1 MLGKQW
7 LNRYASIDM
16 RGSTIERSQNRQRKL
31 DGIVTWYFDHV
42 MEALPLMLQVAL
54 LLLGCALSEYLW
66 GTSVIIAA
74 VILTVTV
81 FGAGFYVFIVVA
93 GAISRSCPYQTP
105 AAHILRSLWQKLPN
119 RSVFF
124 PTKRSTA
131 SQSETHSDPTQ
142 TLGEE
147 VTILDFRCIS
157 WMLQT
162 SFERCINESTL
173 KFLGSVLTHPGFNNG
188 IITDCLNVL
197 VGCINVTDDDRAVVT
212 RGSEELAGM
221 AATCLLRGLSH
232 RLVEQPLSGIPRSL
246 YQRYKSAFPSKSEL
260 SSLPFYRTI
269 TAAHRL
275 IIGDSPDHLE
285 WDDVDPS
292 TPENFWLAHNFVKIA
307 WHQKNYGSGIQKKV
321 DRWILRFSC
330 HTLLWHPDPPLS
342 VIADSLSIAAI
353 ELGCNITRN
362 DVMVQDKRYVRAKN
376 CIDYRLTLH

>member
-7 LNRYASIDM
+7 LNRYVSIDM

-42 MEALPLMLQVAL
+42 MESLPLMLQVAL

-66 GTSVIIAA
+66 DTSVIIAS

-93 GAISRSCPYQTP
+93 GAIYRSCPYQTP
-105 AAHILRSLWQKLPN
+105 AAHTLRFLWKKLPN

-124 PTKRSTA
+124 PTKRLTA
-131 SQSETHSDPTQ
+131 SQSEAHSEQAQ
-142 TLGEE
+142 TLGDD
-147 VTILDFRCIS
+147 VTIFDFRCIS

-162 SFERCINESTL
+162 SFERRINESTL

-197 VGCINVTDDDRAVVT
+197 LGCINVTDNDRAVVT
-212 RGSEELAGM
+212 RGSEELAEM

-232 RLVEQPLSGIPRSL
+232 RLVEQPLSSIPRGL
-246 YQRYKSAFPSKSEL
+246 YQRYKSAFPSKSGL

-269 TAAHRL
+269 AAAHRL
-275 IIGDSPDHLE
+275 IVGDPPDDLE
-285 WDDVDPS
+285 WDGMDPS
-292 TPENFWLAHNFVKIA
+292 TLESLWLAHNFVKIA

-362 DVMVQDKRYVRAKN
+362 DVMIQDKRYVRAKKLLSLL
-376 CIDYRLTLH
+376 LTLH